1 MVAPEPPKSSATH
14 QPANITPRARRTDHL
29 PSSRITET
37 TKSMPALSR
46 GQRVGLESWSIPAVQ
61 RPGAAPG
68 RAAAEG
74 APVAPDDAPARAA
87 PGPGFP
93 HRPDDPHWQAAHFC
107 AEAQH
112 RANAC
117 PLTDQFCK
125 CVGGQAVFKGRI
137 SNHHPQSTHGLHLL
151 QDTGTVGGARK
162 GCFSPPQPTGAGDGR
177 IAQFQALQQARPHL
191 SPLPVTGSSQV
202 CRSRRPWTA

>member
-1 MVAPEPPKSSATH
+1 MVAPEPPKSSATR
-14 QPANITPRARRTDHL
+14 QPADITPRARRTDHL
-29 PSSRITET
+29 PSSTITET

-61 RPGAAPG
+61 RPGAAPS

-93 HRPDDPHWQAAHFC
+93 QRPDDPHWQAAHFC

-125 CVGGQAVFKGRI
+125 CLWVARLSSREESPTTTHNPRTACTCSKTRVPLAVRGRAA
-137 SNHHPQSTHGLHLL
+137 SLH
-151 QDTGTVGGARK
+151 
-162 GCFSPPQPTGAGDGR
+162 
-177 IAQFQALQQARPHL
+177 
-191 SPLPVTGSSQV
+191 
-202 CRSRRPWTA
+202 RSRRGQATGELPSSKPSSRRDHTFPRYQ